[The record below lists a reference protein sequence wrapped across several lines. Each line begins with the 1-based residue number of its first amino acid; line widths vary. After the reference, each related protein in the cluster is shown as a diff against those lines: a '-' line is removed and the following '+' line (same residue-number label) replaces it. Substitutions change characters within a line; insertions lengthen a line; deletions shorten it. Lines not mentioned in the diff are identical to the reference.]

1 MVTVTDDT
9 GWTVVV
15 TTGWQEAQKV
25 APGNRETLDVK
36 RRIAE
41 RSSSETFH
49 VLRFTFHER
58 QGRPF

>member
-1 MVTVTDDT
+1 MVTKTDDT
-9 GWTVVV
+9 GKTIVV
-15 TTGWQEAQKV
+15 TTGWQDAQKV
-25 APGNRETLDVK
+25 APGNREMLDVK

-41 RSSSETFH
+41 GSSFETFH